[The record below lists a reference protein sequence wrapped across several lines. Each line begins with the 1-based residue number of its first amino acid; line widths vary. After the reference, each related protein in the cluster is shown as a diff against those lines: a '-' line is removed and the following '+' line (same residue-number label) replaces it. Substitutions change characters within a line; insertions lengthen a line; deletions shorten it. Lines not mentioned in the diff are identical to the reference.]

1 MCERTIDHI
10 FIILAV
16 LYSVLSA
23 VACVEGVRA
32 WLDCGMA
39 VALALKLDRG
49 AKAQQVLRVD
59 NRSAVGLNWRDKPK
73 GKQV

>member
-16 LYSVLSA
+16 LYIVLSA
-23 VACVEGVRA
+23 VACVEEVRA

-39 VALALKLDRG
+39 VALAL
-49 AKAQQVLRVD
+49 
-59 NRSAVGLNWRDKPK
+59 
-73 GKQV
+73 